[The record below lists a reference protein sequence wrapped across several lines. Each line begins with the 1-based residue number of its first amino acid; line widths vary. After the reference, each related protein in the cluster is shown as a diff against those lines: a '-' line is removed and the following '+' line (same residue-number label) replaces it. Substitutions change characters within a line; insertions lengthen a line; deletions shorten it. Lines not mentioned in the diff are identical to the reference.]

1 MEFYQDVDSSA
12 DDLGDGVSNG
22 SILAFYNHKFYVF
35 ELLMNIF
42 FHENLGV
49 LRDPWKQAKEYTAK
63 STYRLKERKVR

>member
-1 MEFYQDVDSSA
+1 VEFYQDVDSSA

-49 LRDPWKQAKEYTAK
+49 LRDP
-63 STYRLKERKVR
+63 